1 MKATKIEEI
10 STLHYIYVVN
20 IKSMVEI
27 SLIFVIFL
35 ENLNFM

>member
-10 STLHYIYVVN
+10 STLHFYVVN

>member
-10 STLHYIYVVN
+10 STLHVN

-35 ENLNFM
+35 EKLNFM